1 VEHNN
6 TTIIEEQ
13 INNIE
18 NNKINKTNIMSTR
31 CKVKI
36 GKQEI
41 WAIPDTGAA
50 TCIITKSLIKDLG
63 LRIID
68 ASNARF
74 NIANGQSVA
83 ALGKV
88 MVEMEIEGKKIKEEM
103 DVIDSKRKDLIL
115 GTELLAKTQ
124 GEIDYENRELRMNIG
139 NKRISTPIYFLRQ
152 EKEEDSEE
160 EETDNDNYEEVENKD
175 LYEQESEDSDE
186 EIEYEQESKSAA
198 YYLTELI

>member
-6 TTIIEEQ
+6 TTTIEEQ

-31 CKVKI
+31 CKVRI
-36 GKQEI
+36 GEQEI

-63 LRIID
+63 LKIID

-74 NIANGQSVA
+74 NVANGQTVA

-139 NKRISTPIYFLRQ
+139 SKRISTPIYFLRQ
-152 EKEEDSEE
+152 EKEVDSEE
-160 EETDNDNYEEVENKD
+160 ETDDDNYEEIENKD

>member
-6 TTIIEEQ
+6 TRTNREEQ

-18 NNKINKTNIMSTR
+18 SNRINKKNIMSTR
-31 CKVKI
+31 CKVRI
-36 GKQEI
+36 NQQEI
-41 WAIPDTGAA
+41 WAIPDSGAA
-50 TCIITKSLIKDLG
+50 TCLITQPLMKDLG
-63 LRIID
+63 LKIID

-88 MVEMEIEGKKIKEEM
+88 IIEMEIEGKKIKEEM

-115 GTELLAKTQ
+115 GTELFAKTK
-124 GEIDYENRELRMNIG
+124 GEIDYDNKVIRMNIG
-139 NKRISTPIYFLRQ
+139 NKRICTPIYFLRQ

-160 EETDNDNYEEVENKD
+160 EEVDDEDYEEIENKD

-186 EIEYEQESKSAA
+186 EYEQESKSAA